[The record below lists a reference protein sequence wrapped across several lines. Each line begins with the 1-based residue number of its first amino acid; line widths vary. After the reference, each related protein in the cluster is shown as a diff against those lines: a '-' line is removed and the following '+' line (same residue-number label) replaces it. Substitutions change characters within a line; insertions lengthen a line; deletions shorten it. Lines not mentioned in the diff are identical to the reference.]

1 MLRYTVIR
9 ILLLIPIL
17 LCVTFIVYALMDL
30 APGNIVDTMIS
41 EEMTQEDI
49 DLLYKKFDLDK
60 PMIVRYFKYLNGLL
74 HGDIGNSQVTG
85 QSVFKLFTSRF
96 PNTFRMAILGI
107 IIATIIAIPIG
118 LFNAKRAGTIA
129 DNITTAI
136 ALVFMSMPS
145 FWLGLMLLI
154 FFSNKLKIF
163 PAAYD
168 GTWKCYVLPV
178 VASGVS
184 MSASTIRQTRSAVLE
199 VSRQDFLR
207 TARAKG
213 VSERNVRWKHEL
225 GNALIPIIT
234 QIGMMIAISL
244 AGSAV
249 IEAVYSW
256 PGVGYMMVEAITRRD
271 STLACGCVVLTSTM
285 FSVVLLL
292 VDLVYAMVDPRIRA
306 AYSARKKKKKVVK
319 A

>member
-49 DLLYKKFDLDK
+49 DKLYQKFDLDK
-60 PMIVRYFKYLNGLL
+60 PMVVRYFKYLGGLL
-74 HGDIGNSQVTG
+74 HGDIGNSMVTG
-85 QSVFKLFTSRF
+85 QSVFQLFISRF
-96 PNTFRMAILGI
+96 PNTFKMAIAGI
-107 IIATIIAIPIG
+107 IVATLIAIPIG
-118 LFNAKRAGTIA
+118 LFNAKHAGTIA
-129 DNITTAI
+129 DNVTTAI
-136 ALVFMSMPS
+136 ALVFMSMPG

-178 VASGVS
+178 LASGVS
-184 MSASTIRQTRSAVLE
+184 MSATTIRQTRSAVLE

-213 VSERNVRWKHEL
+213 VSERTVMWKHEL

-234 QIGMMIAISL
+234 QIGGMIAISL

-292 VDLVYAMVDPRIRA
+292 VDLVYALVDPRIRA
-306 AYSARKKKKKVVK
+306 AYAAHKKKKKAVK

>member
-74 HGDIGNSQVTG
+74 HGDIGDSQVTG
-85 QSVFKLFTSRF
+85 MSVFHLFISRF

-107 IIATIIAIPIG
+107 VFATIIAIPIG
-118 LFNAKRAGTIA
+118 LFNAKHAGTIA

-154 FFSNKLKIF
+154 FFANKLKIF

-213 VSERNVRWKHEL
+213 VSERKVMWKHEL

-306 AYSARKKKKKVVK
+306 AYSSHKKKKKAVK

>member
-1 MLRYTVIR
+1 MADKLITGNYKDTETYKKADGKTRSKLEQFRKENKIENDQMY
-9 ILLLIPIL
+9 LLLLREDYRGLPKEEVQKGNRPAELMVLSGII
-17 LCVTFIVYALMDL
+17 TFLVLTANQKLETLPFIGVYM
-30 APGNIVDTMIS
+30 
-41 EEMTQEDI
+41 
-49 DLLYKKFDLDK
+49 
-60 PMIVRYFKYLNGLL
+60 
-74 HGDIGNSQVTG
+74 
-85 QSVFKLFTSRF
+85 
-96 PNTFRMAILGI
+96 

-129 DNITTAI
+129 DNITTAL

-213 VSERNVRWKHEL
+213 VSERNVIRKHAL
-225 GNALIPIIT
+225 KNAWIPIIT
-234 QIGMMIAISL
+234 TIGTSL
-244 AGSAV
+244 SRTMAGSAV
-249 IEAVYSW
+249 VETVYSF
-256 PGVGYMMVEAITRRD
+256 PGVGQLTVDAVNRRD
-271 STLACGCVVLTSTM
+271 VTMATGCIILSIIYIILRRQHSC
-285 FSVVLLL
+285 F
-292 VDLVYAMVDPRIRA
+292 R
-306 AYSARKKKKKVVK
+306 
-319 A
+319 

>member
-74 HGDIGNSQVTG
+74 HGDIGDSQVTG
-85 QSVFKLFTSRF
+85 MSVFHLVISRF

-107 IIATIIAIPIG
+107 VFATIIAIPIG
-118 LFNAKRAGTIA
+118 LFNAKHAGTIA

-154 FFSNKLKIF
+154 FFANKLKIF

-207 TARAKG
+207 TARAK
-213 VSERNVRWKHEL
+213 KL
-225 GNALIPIIT
+225 GFKKGEEFAKR
-234 QIGMMIAISL
+234 
-244 AGSAV
+244 
-249 IEAVYSW
+249 IEAE
-256 PGVGYMMVEAITRRD
+256 GLKMNKE
-271 STLACGCVVLTSTM
+271 TLYKIEQGAQVPNAAQFIVLNLIAFGESAPEKVM
-285 FSVVLLL
+285 
-292 VDLVYAMVDPRIRA
+292 DLCMGAQWQGLKEV
-306 AYSARKKKKKVVK
+306 
-319 A
+319 